1 MEDLSLVLLPR
12 LLFIVSTR
20 RPDLYGGLDIYARLK
35 AALANEPSVEVYL
48 DRREGERR
56 SGAGAAGT
64 DRRRAERRQQE
75 AIDAEI
81 HDRGWAVVKVAP
93 DLHLRPRM
101 RDVLTG

>member
-35 AALANEPSVEVYL
+35 TALANEPSVEVYL

-56 SGAGAAGT
+56 SGAPAAHT
-64 DRRRAERRQQE
+64 DRRQAERRQQE

-81 HDRGWAVVKVAP
+81 QDRGWAVVKVAP